1 MQTLL
6 VSSKDLGALLRN
18 MRKQQGITQAELGK
32 RVGLDPKR
40 ISLLE
45 NGNPNCRLDSLF
57 RLLSALGLALTI
69 KLKRD
74 PTDQGTDIW

>member
-6 VSSKDLGALLRN
+6 VSSKDLGVLLRN
-18 MRKQQGITQAELGK
+18 VRKQQGITQAEHGK

-45 NGNPNCRLDSLF
+45 NGNPNCRLGSLV
-57 RLLSALGLALTI
+57 RLLSALGFALTI
-69 KLKRD
+69 KSKID
-74 PTDQGTDIW
+74 QTDQGPDVW